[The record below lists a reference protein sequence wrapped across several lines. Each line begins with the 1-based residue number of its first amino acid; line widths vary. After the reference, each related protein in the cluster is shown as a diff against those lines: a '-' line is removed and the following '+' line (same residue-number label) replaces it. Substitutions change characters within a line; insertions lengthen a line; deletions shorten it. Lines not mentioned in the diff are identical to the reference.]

1 MKLKIYNQFNELKLT
16 VSPSDNSTRQR
27 GVMADHVLGLSFVS
41 FDFVR
46 LEVNDWVEFEGLR
59 YWLVEEYVPKQTS
72 TVEWEYDVKFYGPE
86 NLLSQAL
93 MLKTVD
99 GENDPVFSLTA
110 PAHEQVALVVEN
122 INRQMGTT
130 DWKVGE
136 VIDTENL
143 VVDYEGTYC
152 NEALNKI
159 ADAAETEW
167 WIDGMTVNLGRC
179 EYGESVPLGYANGAE
194 SIDIASANGV
204 KFFTRLFPIGSSRN
218 IDREHY
224 GAARL
229 QLPGGAKYVEQDTH
243 LGIVEHYE
251 REAFSGIYPRRVGK
265 VGSVR
270 SENATGED
278 GDPFTIY
285 YFKDEE
291 LSFDPNTYE
300 IGGLVKQVTFQSG
313 ELNGREFEVNFDSK
327 SREFEIITQWPY
339 EDETQLP
346 GGLLVPKPGDEYIL
360 WNLRMPDEY
369 YTLAEQEFA
378 EAVEAY
384 MLKHRKDRRVYK
396 ITTDYVDIGARG
408 LRFDIGQRI
417 RLEST
422 RYFPESG
429 YRDSRIV
436 RFTQNLNIP
445 TQYDLEISDVLSTGT
460 LSRIED
466 NIEEV
471 RNYTR
476 IATSN
481 LPDVVRSW
489 ENTPPSDFN
498 LFSAK
503 RSCKEF
509 LSKRQGGTVEGQV
522 RFMQRITLDKGF
534 RTHDFASGPT
544 GFGGQIDEQGVSEL
558 ESLVLRR
565 SLTVPELNYN
575 RVEISVGDDWSA
587 PGGGIIKEIDTSQQL
602 VTLKLEDGER
612 GAVAVGDICM
622 GIFHSTTLSDNA
634 AEDADDSRGNRTFA
648 GFATAYFRI
657 TEVLGDHNEQ
667 FKYELRP
674 VSTSYPAQ
682 ITPMISMKFVAYG
695 SFTDASRRT
704 SRYST
709 RTYQRYLR
717 GVSDWEFTAENIAA
731 QFGDLSNLSVFG
743 LAMSGY
749 SAYLDNI
756 YMQGLLRSLDGTFI
770 IDTKTRS
777 LLMASGETG
786 VGLAFNPEQGLK
798 IGAVYDPETGKFQK
812 EYDIE
817 QIAKTANDTKE
828 ELDNLQY
835 SADNIVNGSHADWV
849 AARTDAYGYES
860 GNNLGIDYTLIR
872 GNLITYRVELK
883 GESAQASEL
892 GFEIKITYSD
902 GTTQWLTRYTTPY
915 IPDRGTFEKTYTF
928 SSQVQDKEIASAVLY
943 PVFKSSSGGEVSGKL
958 YIRHEFVGV
967 GNKLP
972 AMWSPSIADQKKYT
986 DDKVDN
992 IQIGGV
998 NLMRNTQHPDPT
1010 DTAIWNNNNG
1020 LPSIWGEVG
1029 EFTAYKIQQN
1039 WGRLWQTIPGG
1050 YKAGQQYTFSCM
1062 VKRDATQETAVTKAA
1077 IYILS
1082 GMYIIRA
1089 SIGGRVIASNTS
1101 SAEIQ
1106 IPLSPDIFEKLE
1118 VTFVADQDIADGLG
1132 MRIEF
1137 FAVPYIDNT
1146 PCGVVY
1152 GYKLE
1157 TGNKATAWS
1166 EAAEDVKAGIDAA
1179 VDGIHI
1185 GGVNILNDSESI
1197 TFDSQGG
1204 VWGKWNSVNTE
1215 TFEGYKCAVVRNP
1228 KLRVTNGAFLRLE
1241 KVENARIAEGS
1252 SYMASAYVWTNEPV
1266 GIRIGLEN
1274 SEGFVFIIDSTM
1286 TGKWIRLSSYQKAV
1300 KDNPAFVLYAN
1311 PTTSTT
1317 VVAFRMAQLE
1327 GGNKATAWS
1336 PSVADQEKY
1345 TDEKVENIQFSAVN
1359 LINNTESRIATAST
1373 TDNYGRIEFR
1383 ISEEVQSGDQFAIS
1397 IGEIT
1402 NLVGDAELYAITL
1415 YNTTYDR
1422 QLSPTLRLTADNRAG
1437 VLTVYEGYSKQ
1448 PALLFVFAGNSGS
1461 TAGNSVRYDK
1471 IMFVRGNK
1479 PSLSWSPSV
1488 ADQQAEI
1495 DAARKAADDAAA
1507 GVDSLKNF
1515 TDKAFADGIIDRAEA
1530 ASIEKYI
1537 NSVSETKNAVAASYT
1552 VVYENSLLGG
1562 TAKSNLHAAKSAF
1575 DTAVA
1580 SLLASISTASADGV
1594 ATAEE
1599 KAGVDAKY
1607 AIFNEAYSTYTVRIE
1622 EAEKYIQIAINTK
1635 AQGAYQIAEELQGK
1649 ISNINRILEDHQ
1661 SQIDG
1666 QIVSWTGTEVPTL
1679 RNYPASQWTTP
1690 EEVARHENDLYDREI
1705 SADNGQKVYESY
1717 KFRNIDGTYQ
1727 WVRIADSD
1735 SAAVRIIAEDALG
1748 IASCKSANFYG
1759 STVPVPPY
1767 HIDDVWYK
1775 SIPGKQELQG
1785 VYICNTDREKGDT
1798 ALLSDWGLVDDS
1810 AARLRQMS
1818 SDSVI
1823 SKEEK
1828 ASLRNTLVQREKEM
1842 AAYRKD
1848 ATTYGVSIS
1857 ALNTAYQSLVNF
1869 LTGTVAVNNNTDTE
1883 LTSEQRASYN
1893 GYFAAYD
1900 AEVSRFMNLVAD
1912 AVAQQKV
1919 NDIQLGTNILNGSHA
1934 DWVAA
1939 FAGGSGYA
1947 TGDSVLYLDHT
1958 LIRGKQI
1965 TYRVELKGEGAQA
1978 PNLGFE
1984 IKVHF
1989 TDGTDQWLARYSAG
2003 DIPERGTF
2011 EKAYTFSSQVQ
2022 DKEIEYARLYPV
2034 FRSLSG
2040 GEASG
2045 KLYIRHEFVGV
2056 GNKLPSTWSPS
2067 VADQET
2073 KIPDVEYIKKLFPA
2087 SMDVDG
2093 AAIAQTL
2100 AVKNDA
2106 GSQVLGFINGSSNF
2120 SDPTHGICMMA
2131 MGMSSIT
2138 GWKTAKT
2145 RLYGDGHFVSASAE
2159 ITGKITAQTGVI
2171 GPFTITTSYLTGTE
2185 GSSSL
2190 RLSSNLIR
2198 FTDTYSSAY
2207 IGNNVFPASMGDTVR
2222 GPARFEVNRSVSSG
2236 SANVGVYVSSSGATD
2251 YDDMIDSGNHALYI
2265 PSGDIC
2271 GLRFRVRRLSSSQTL
2286 SEMDTFIL
2294 VTTSGTIDLTL
2305 PSSPQPGQ
2313 LYFFKLIGSGKFN
2326 IKVGASGH
2334 YISNNRSDRIT
2345 TWGFNSAPIIMLVW
2359 DRVNKIWHGGHLAA
2373 G

>member
-1 MKLKIYNQFNELKLT
+1 MKNKFNVIERFVAATPRSKRRARGEASGGVVISGSEDSEISAADPNSHTHANYELL
-16 VSPSDNSTRQR
+16 
-27 GVMADHVLGLSFVS
+27 
-41 FDFVR
+41 
-46 LEVNDWVEFEGLR
+46 
-59 YWLVEEYVPKQTS
+59 
-72 TVEWEYDVKFYGPE
+72 E
-86 NLLSQAL
+86 NLTEQDGYLT
-93 MLKTVD
+93 LKSENTSDDPDAVPYLFEKIKAGYADNAGDAEKWD
-99 GENDPVFSLTA
+99 GHTFDDYLDQPLRKADEVQFKAMIGSFRTPYFAGGMTGTGGRITSDGFGEL
-110 PAHEQVALVVEN
+110 QDLVV
-122 INRQMGTT
+122 
-130 DWKVGE
+130 
-136 VIDTENL
+136 
-143 VVDYEGTYC
+143 
-152 NEALNKI
+152 
-159 ADAAETEW
+159 
-167 WIDGMTVNLGRC
+167 
-179 EYGESVPLGYANGAE
+179 
-194 SIDIASANGV
+194 
-204 KFFTRLFPIGSSRN
+204 
-218 IDREHY
+218 
-224 GAARL
+224 
-229 QLPGGAKYVEQDTH
+229 
-243 LGIVEHYE
+243 
-251 REAFSGIYPRRVGK
+251 
-265 VGSVR
+265 
-270 SENATGED
+270 
-278 GDPFTIY
+278 
-285 YFKDEE
+285 
-291 LSFDPNTYE
+291 
-300 IGGLVKQVTFQSG
+300 
-313 ELNGREFEVNFDSK
+313 
-327 SREFEIITQWPY
+327 
-339 EDETQLP
+339 
-346 GGLLVPKPGDEYIL
+346 
-360 WNLRMPDEY
+360 
-369 YTLAEQEFA
+369 
-378 EAVEAY
+378 
-384 MLKHRKDRRVYK
+384 
-396 ITTDYVDIGARG
+396 
-408 LRFDIGQRI
+408 
-417 RLEST
+417 
-422 RYFPESG
+422 
-429 YRDSRIV
+429 
-436 RFTQNLNIP
+436 
-445 TQYDLEISDVLSTGT
+445 
-460 LSRIED
+460 
-466 NIEEV
+466 
-471 RNYTR
+471 
-476 IATSN
+476 
-481 LPDVVRSW
+481 
-489 ENTPPSDFN
+489 
-498 LFSAK
+498 
-503 RSCKEF
+503 
-509 LSKRQGGTVEGQV
+509 
-522 RFMQRITLDKGF
+522 
-534 RTHDFASGPT
+534 
-544 GFGGQIDEQGVSEL
+544 
-558 ESLVLRR
+558 RR

-587 PGGGIIKEIDTSQQL
+587 PGGGIIEEIDTSQQL
-602 VTLKLEDGER
+602 VTLKLEEGEW

-622 GIFHSTTLSDNA
+622 GIFHSFDPSENA
-634 AEDADDSRGNRTFA
+634 SADKDDSRGNRAFA
-648 GFATAYFRI
+648 GFATSYFRI
-657 TEVLGDHNEQ
+657 TEVLGDHREQ

-674 VSTSYPAQ
+674 VSESYTMQVAPCPA
-682 ITPMISMKFVAYG
+682 MKFVAYG

-709 RTYQRYLR
+709 RVYQRYLR
-717 GVSDWEFTAENIAA
+717 GVDDWEFTVENIAA

-1185 GGVNILNDSESI
+1185 GGVNIFSLSELEQGAINNGNGVPAASDTRLRSKDFYPISGKYISANSFNGIYKFLWLFYDKEYSYINDKVSWDWI
-1197 TFDSQGG
+1197 TSFP
-1204 VWGKWNSVNTE
+1204 
-1215 TFEGYKCAVVRNP
+1215 VVAEIP
-1228 KLRVTNGAFLRLE
+1228 
-1241 KVENARIAEGS
+1241 ENA
-1252 SYMASAYVWTNEPV
+1252 AYVKYTISRND
-1266 GIRIGLEN
+1266 N
-1274 SEGFVFIIDSTM
+1274 SLLTPDDA
-1286 TGKWIRLSSYQKAV
+1286 QKDCLIMV
-1300 KDNPAFVLYAN
+1300 EL
-1311 PTTSTT
+1311 
-1317 VVAFRMAQLE
+1317 
-1327 GGNKATAWS
+1327 GNKPSMSWS
-1336 PSVADQEKY
+1336 PSIADQEKY
-1345 TDEKVENIQFSAVN
+1345 TDEKVENIQFSAGNMVNGSHADYVDALNGMPILEINTEYLKGQELSIRAMLKGDNVQAEQIGVEVSITYADNTREWFNNFGVVPNGSFEFVHQFTRKVQNKEISEALLYPIFRDGEVSGRLYIKHEFVGVGNKLPSTWSPSVADQQAEIDAAHKAADDAAAGVDSLKNFTDGAFADGIVDRAEAASIEKYINSVSETKNAVAASYTVVYENSLLGGTAKSNLHAAKSAFDTAVANLLASVSTASIDGIATAEEKADVDAKYELFNTAYKTYTTRIEEAQKYIQTAINTTAQGAYQLSQELQTVVNNLNESIIPDLQNQIDKQIISYNGTDMPTLSNYPAVEWITDTERNRHINDYYDRKITDSDGEVSYERYKFAYENNVYQWVRIADSGAAEAQAKALEALGIADSKNKIYYGDTTPAVPYSINDLWIKTSGDIYMCNADRLSGATGSASDWQLVNDAQMRLRQMSSDNVISKEEKASLRNTLAQREKEMAAYEEDATTYGVSISALNTAYQNLVNFLTGTVAVNNDTDTTLTSEQRASYNGYFAAYDTEVSRFMNLVADVVAQQKVDNIQFSAVN

-1488 ADQQAEI
+1488 ADQQAQI
-1495 DAARKAADDAAA
+1495 TD
-1507 GVDSLKNF
+1507 VDYLKDLF
-1515 TDKAFADGIIDRAEA
+1515 PKG
-1530 ASIEKYI
+1530 
-1537 NSVSETKNAVAASYT
+1537 
-1552 VVYENSLLGG
+1552 
-1562 TAKSNLHAAKSAF
+1562 
-1575 DTAVA
+1575 
-1580 SLLASISTASADGV
+1580 
-1594 ATAEE
+1594 
-1599 KAGVDAKY
+1599 
-1607 AIFNEAYSTYTVRIE
+1607 
-1622 EAEKYIQIAINTK
+1622 
-1635 AQGAYQIAEELQGK
+1635 
-1649 ISNINRILEDHQ
+1649 
-1661 SQIDG
+1661 
-1666 QIVSWTGTEVPTL
+1666 
-1679 RNYPASQWTTP
+1679 ASQ
-1690 EEVARHENDLYDREI
+1690 E
-1705 SADNGQKVYESY
+1705 
-1717 KFRNIDGTYQ
+1717 
-1727 WVRIADSD
+1727 
-1735 SAAVRIIAEDALG
+1735 
-1748 IASCKSANFYG
+1748 
-1759 STVPVPPY
+1759 
-1767 HIDDVWYK
+1767 
-1775 SIPGKQELQG
+1775 
-1785 VYICNTDREKGDT
+1785 
-1798 ALLSDWGLVDDS
+1798 
-1810 AARLRQMS
+1810 
-1818 SDSVI
+1818 
-1823 SKEEK
+1823 
-1828 ASLRNTLVQREKEM
+1828 
-1842 AAYRKD
+1842 
-1848 ATTYGVSIS
+1848 
-1857 ALNTAYQSLVNF
+1857 
-1869 LTGTVAVNNNTDTE
+1869 
-1883 LTSEQRASYN
+1883 
-1893 GYFAAYD
+1893 
-1900 AEVSRFMNLVAD
+1900 
-1912 AVAQQKV
+1912 
-1919 NDIQLGTNILNGSHA
+1919 
-1934 DWVAA
+1934 
-1939 FAGGSGYA
+1939 
-1947 TGDSVLYLDHT
+1947 
-1958 LIRGKQI
+1958 
-1965 TYRVELKGEGAQA
+1965 
-1978 PNLGFE
+1978 
-1984 IKVHF
+1984 
-1989 TDGTDQWLARYSAG
+1989 
-2003 DIPERGTF
+2003 
-2011 EKAYTFSSQVQ
+2011 
-2022 DKEIEYARLYPV
+2022 
-2034 FRSLSG
+2034 
-2040 GEASG
+2040 
-2045 KLYIRHEFVGV
+2045 
-2056 GNKLPSTWSPS
+2056 
-2067 VADQET
+2067 
-2073 KIPDVEYIKKLFPA
+2073 
-2087 SMDVDG
+2087 VDG
-2093 AAIAQTL
+2093 AVIAKTL

-2251 YDDMIDSGNHALYI
+2251 YDNAVDSGSHALYI
-2265 PSGDIC
+2265 PKGDIC
-2271 GLRFRVRRLSSSQTL
+2271 GLRLRVRRISSSETL

>member
-16 VSPSDNSTRQR
+16 VSPLDNSTRQR

-99 GENDPVFSLTA
+99 GENAPVFSLTA

-159 ADAAETEW
+159 ADATETEW

-445 TQYDLEISDVLSTGT
+445 TQYDLEISDVLSTGA

-682 ITPMISMKFVAYG
+682 IAPMISMKFVAYG

-986 DDKVDN
+986 D
-992 IQIGGV
+992 
-998 NLMRNTQHPDPT
+998 
-1010 DTAIWNNNNG
+1010 
-1020 LPSIWGEVG
+1020 
-1029 EFTAYKIQQN
+1029 
-1039 WGRLWQTIPGG
+1039 
-1050 YKAGQQYTFSCM
+1050 
-1062 VKRDATQETAVTKAA
+1062 
-1077 IYILS
+1077 
-1082 GMYIIRA
+1082 
-1089 SIGGRVIASNTS
+1089 
-1101 SAEIQ
+1101 
-1106 IPLSPDIFEKLE
+1106 
-1118 VTFVADQDIADGLG
+1118 
-1132 MRIEF
+1132 
-1137 FAVPYIDNT
+1137 
-1146 PCGVVY
+1146 
-1152 GYKLE
+1152 
-1157 TGNKATAWS
+1157 
-1166 EAAEDVKAGIDAA
+1166 
-1179 VDGIHI
+1179 
-1185 GGVNILNDSESI
+1185 
-1197 TFDSQGG
+1197 
-1204 VWGKWNSVNTE
+1204 
-1215 TFEGYKCAVVRNP
+1215 
-1228 KLRVTNGAFLRLE
+1228 
-1241 KVENARIAEGS
+1241 
-1252 SYMASAYVWTNEPV
+1252 
-1266 GIRIGLEN
+1266 
-1274 SEGFVFIIDSTM
+1274 
-1286 TGKWIRLSSYQKAV
+1286 
-1300 KDNPAFVLYAN
+1300 
-1311 PTTSTT
+1311 
-1317 VVAFRMAQLE
+1317 
-1327 GGNKATAWS
+1327 
-1336 PSVADQEKY
+1336 
-1345 TDEKVENIQFSAVN
+1345 EKVENIQFSAVN

-1552 VVYENSLLGG
+1552 VVYENTLLGG

-1607 AIFNEAYSTYTVRIE
+1607 AIFNEAYRTYTVRIE

-1649 ISNINRILEDHQ
+1649 ISNINRILEDQQ

-1748 IASCKSANFYG
+1748 IANRKSANFYG

-1919 NDIQLGTNILNGSHA
+1919 NNIQLGTNILNGSHA

-2294 VTTSGTIDLTL
+2294 VTTSGTITLTL
-2305 PSSPQPGQ
+2305 PSNPQSGQ
-2313 LYFFKLIGSGKFN
+2313 VYFFKLIGSGKFN
-2326 IKVGASGH
+2326 ITVGNSSH
-2334 YISNNRSDRIT
+2334 KINNNRSSLMT
-2345 TWGFNSAPIIMLVW
+2345 TWGFNSAPIVMLVW
-2359 DRVNKIWHGGHLAA
+2359 DRVNKIWQGGHLNV

>member
-1 MKLKIYNQFNELKLT
+1 M
-16 VSPSDNSTRQR
+16 
-27 GVMADHVLGLSFVS
+27 
-41 FDFVR
+41 
-46 LEVNDWVEFEGLR
+46 
-59 YWLVEEYVPKQTS
+59 
-72 TVEWEYDVKFYGPE
+72 
-86 NLLSQAL
+86 
-93 MLKTVD
+93 
-99 GENDPVFSLTA
+99 
-110 PAHEQVALVVEN
+110 
-122 INRQMGTT
+122 
-130 DWKVGE
+130 
-136 VIDTENL
+136 
-143 VVDYEGTYC
+143 
-152 NEALNKI
+152 
-159 ADAAETEW
+159 
-167 WIDGMTVNLGRC
+167 
-179 EYGESVPLGYANGAE
+179 
-194 SIDIASANGV
+194 
-204 KFFTRLFPIGSSRN
+204 
-218 IDREHY
+218 
-224 GAARL
+224 
-229 QLPGGAKYVEQDTH
+229 
-243 LGIVEHYE
+243 
-251 REAFSGIYPRRVGK
+251 
-265 VGSVR
+265 
-270 SENATGED
+270 
-278 GDPFTIY
+278 
-285 YFKDEE
+285 
-291 LSFDPNTYE
+291 
-300 IGGLVKQVTFQSG
+300 
-313 ELNGREFEVNFDSK
+313 
-327 SREFEIITQWPY
+327 
-339 EDETQLP
+339 
-346 GGLLVPKPGDEYIL
+346 
-360 WNLRMPDEY
+360 
-369 YTLAEQEFA
+369 
-378 EAVEAY
+378 
-384 MLKHRKDRRVYK
+384 
-396 ITTDYVDIGARG
+396 
-408 LRFDIGQRI
+408 
-417 RLEST
+417 
-422 RYFPESG
+422 
-429 YRDSRIV
+429 
-436 RFTQNLNIP
+436 
-445 TQYDLEISDVLSTGT
+445 
-460 LSRIED
+460 
-466 NIEEV
+466 
-471 RNYTR
+471 
-476 IATSN
+476 
-481 LPDVVRSW
+481 
-489 ENTPPSDFN
+489 
-498 LFSAK
+498 
-503 RSCKEF
+503 
-509 LSKRQGGTVEGQV
+509 
-522 RFMQRITLDKGF
+522 
-534 RTHDFASGPT
+534 
-544 GFGGQIDEQGVSEL
+544 
-558 ESLVLRR
+558 
-565 SLTVPELNYN
+565 
-575 RVEISVGDDWSA
+575 
-587 PGGGIIKEIDTSQQL
+587 
-602 VTLKLEDGER
+602 
-612 GAVAVGDICM
+612 
-622 GIFHSTTLSDNA
+622 
-634 AEDADDSRGNRTFA
+634 
-648 GFATAYFRI
+648 
-657 TEVLGDHNEQ
+657 
-667 FKYELRP
+667 
-674 VSTSYPAQ
+674 
-682 ITPMISMKFVAYG
+682 
-695 SFTDASRRT
+695 
-704 SRYST
+704 
-709 RTYQRYLR
+709 
-717 GVSDWEFTAENIAA
+717 
-731 QFGDLSNLSVFG
+731 
-743 LAMSGY
+743 
-749 SAYLDNI
+749 
-756 YMQGLLRSLDGTFI
+756 
-770 IDTKTRS
+770 
-777 LLMASGETG
+777 
-786 VGLAFNPEQGLK
+786 
-798 IGAVYDPETGKFQK
+798 
-812 EYDIE
+812 
-817 QIAKTANDTKE
+817 
-828 ELDNLQY
+828 
-835 SADNIVNGSHADWV
+835 VNGSHADYV
-849 AARTDAYGYES
+849 DALNGMPILEINTEYLKGQELS
-860 GNNLGIDYTLIR
+860 IRAMLKGNNVQAEQIGVEVS
-872 GNLITYRVELK
+872 ITYADNTREWFNNFGVVPN
-883 GESAQASEL
+883 GS
-892 GFEIKITYSD
+892 FEFVH
-902 GTTQWLTRYTTPY
+902 QFTR
-915 IPDRGTFEKTYTF
+915 K
-928 SSQVQDKEIASAVLY
+928 VQNKEISEALLY
-943 PVFKSSSGGEVSGKL
+943 PIFRDGEVSGRL
-958 YIRHEFVGV
+958 YIKHEFVGV

-972 AMWSPSIADQKKYT
+972 
-986 DDKVDN
+986 
-992 IQIGGV
+992 
-998 NLMRNTQHPDPT
+998 
-1010 DTAIWNNNNG
+1010 
-1020 LPSIWGEVG
+1020 
-1029 EFTAYKIQQN
+1029 
-1039 WGRLWQTIPGG
+1039 
-1050 YKAGQQYTFSCM
+1050 
-1062 VKRDATQETAVTKAA
+1062 
-1077 IYILS
+1077 
-1082 GMYIIRA
+1082 
-1089 SIGGRVIASNTS
+1089 
-1101 SAEIQ
+1101 
-1106 IPLSPDIFEKLE
+1106 
-1118 VTFVADQDIADGLG
+1118 
-1132 MRIEF
+1132 
-1137 FAVPYIDNT
+1137 
-1146 PCGVVY
+1146 
-1152 GYKLE
+1152 
-1157 TGNKATAWS
+1157 
-1166 EAAEDVKAGIDAA
+1166 
-1179 VDGIHI
+1179 
-1185 GGVNILNDSESI
+1185 
-1197 TFDSQGG
+1197 
-1204 VWGKWNSVNTE
+1204 
-1215 TFEGYKCAVVRNP
+1215 
-1228 KLRVTNGAFLRLE
+1228 
-1241 KVENARIAEGS
+1241 
-1252 SYMASAYVWTNEPV
+1252 
-1266 GIRIGLEN
+1266 
-1274 SEGFVFIIDSTM
+1274 ST
-1286 TGKWIRLSSYQKAV
+1286 
-1300 KDNPAFVLYAN
+1300 
-1311 PTTSTT
+1311 
-1317 VVAFRMAQLE
+1317 
-1327 GGNKATAWS
+1327 
-1336 PSVADQEKY
+1336 
-1345 TDEKVENIQFSAVN
+1345 
-1359 LINNTESRIATAST
+1359 
-1373 TDNYGRIEFR
+1373 
-1383 ISEEVQSGDQFAIS
+1383 
-1397 IGEIT
+1397 
-1402 NLVGDAELYAITL
+1402 
-1415 YNTTYDR
+1415 
-1422 QLSPTLRLTADNRAG
+1422 
-1437 VLTVYEGYSKQ
+1437 
-1448 PALLFVFAGNSGS
+1448 
-1461 TAGNSVRYDK
+1461 
-1471 IMFVRGNK
+1471 
-1479 PSLSWSPSV
+1479 WSPSV

-1661 SQIDG
+1661 SQIVG
-1666 QIVSWTGTEVPTL
+1666 QIVSWSGTEVPTL

-1748 IASCKSANFYG
+1748 IANRKSANFYG

-1842 AAYRKD
+1842 VAYRKD

-2040 GEASG
+2040 GEVSG

>member
-1 MKLKIYNQFNELKLT
+1 MKLKIYNQFDELKLT

-46 LEVNDWVEFEGLR
+46 LEVNDWVEFEGQR

-265 VGSVR
+265 VSSVR

-396 ITTDYVDIGARG
+396 VTTDYVDIGARG

-717 GVSDWEFTAENIAA
+717 GVSGWEFTTENIAA

-860 GNNLGIDYTLIR
+860 GNNLGIDYMLIR

-972 AMWSPSIADQKKYT
+972 AMWSPS
-986 DDKVDN
+986 
-992 IQIGGV
+992 
-998 NLMRNTQHPDPT
+998 
-1010 DTAIWNNNNG
+1010 
-1020 LPSIWGEVG
+1020 
-1029 EFTAYKIQQN
+1029 
-1039 WGRLWQTIPGG
+1039 
-1050 YKAGQQYTFSCM
+1050 
-1062 VKRDATQETAVTKAA
+1062 
-1077 IYILS
+1077 
-1082 GMYIIRA
+1082 
-1089 SIGGRVIASNTS
+1089 
-1101 SAEIQ
+1101 
-1106 IPLSPDIFEKLE
+1106 
-1118 VTFVADQDIADGLG
+1118 
-1132 MRIEF
+1132 
-1137 FAVPYIDNT
+1137 
-1146 PCGVVY
+1146 
-1152 GYKLE
+1152 
-1157 TGNKATAWS
+1157 
-1166 EAAEDVKAGIDAA
+1166 
-1179 VDGIHI
+1179 
-1185 GGVNILNDSESI
+1185 
-1197 TFDSQGG
+1197 
-1204 VWGKWNSVNTE
+1204 
-1215 TFEGYKCAVVRNP
+1215 
-1228 KLRVTNGAFLRLE
+1228 
-1241 KVENARIAEGS
+1241 
-1252 SYMASAYVWTNEPV
+1252 
-1266 GIRIGLEN
+1266 
-1274 SEGFVFIIDSTM
+1274 
-1286 TGKWIRLSSYQKAV
+1286 
-1300 KDNPAFVLYAN
+1300 
-1311 PTTSTT
+1311 
-1317 VVAFRMAQLE
+1317 
-1327 GGNKATAWS
+1327 
-1336 PSVADQEKY
+1336 VADQEKY
-1345 TDEKVENIQFSAVN
+1345 TDEKVENIQFSAGNMVN
-1359 LINNTESRIATAST
+1359 GSHADYVDALNGMPILEINTEYLKGQELSIRAMLKGNNVQAEQIGVEVSITYA
-1373 TDNYGRIEFR
+1373 DNTREWFNNFGVVPNGSFEFVHQFTR
-1383 ISEEVQSGDQFAIS
+1383 KVQNKEISE
-1397 IGEIT
+1397 
-1402 NLVGDAELYAITL
+1402 
-1415 YNTTYDR
+1415 
-1422 QLSPTLRLTADNRAG
+1422 
-1437 VLTVYEGYSKQ
+1437 
-1448 PALLFVFAGNSGS
+1448 ALLYPIFRDGEVSGRLYIKHEFVG
-1461 TAGNSVRYDK
+1461 V
-1471 IMFVRGNK
+1471 GNK
-1479 PSLSWSPSV
+1479 LPSTWSPSV

-1748 IASCKSANFYG
+1748 IANRKSANFYG

-1842 AAYRKD
+1842 VAYRKD

-2040 GEASG
+2040 GEVSG